1 MSNPGQATEQLSLE
15 GLLPTVQGASPI
27 VKVRLPSHGRPGTT
41 RLYEASATRYQG
53 ATHAGYMVGD
63 TIAANRTAG
72 REHSGGAAEAE
83 GQAWWNPEKWMP
95 SSVDFWRS
103 L

>member
-1 MSNPGQATEQLSLE
+1 MYGGTTDGTMNSVLQAAPDAGRGWLE
-15 GLLPTVQGASPI
+15 SDTGLNG
-27 VKVRLPSHGRPGTT
+27 PSGSTT

-63 TIAANRTAG
+63 TIAANRAAG